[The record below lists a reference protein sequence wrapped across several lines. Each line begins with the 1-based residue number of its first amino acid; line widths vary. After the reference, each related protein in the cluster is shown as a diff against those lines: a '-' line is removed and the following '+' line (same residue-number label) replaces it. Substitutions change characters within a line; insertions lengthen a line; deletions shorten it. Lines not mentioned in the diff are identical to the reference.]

1 MSIEIELFGQFT
13 SNRQRLQTWEIKKPM
28 LIRDVMEKLDLK
40 DEEIGLISVNGVLS
54 DPDELVH
61 PGSRLCFFPPMSG
74 G

>member
-13 SNRQRLQTWEIKKPM
+13 SSRQRLQTWEIKKPM
-28 LIRDVMEKLDLK
+28 LIRDVMDKLGLK

-54 DPDELVH
+54 EPDELVH
-61 PGSRLCFFPPMSG
+61 PGSRLCFFPHMSG

>member
-1 MSIEIELFGQFT
+1 MSIEIELFGQFA

-40 DEEIGLISVNGVLS
+40 DEEIGLISVNGVLR

>member
-28 LIRDVMEKLDLK
+28 LIRDVMDKLGLK

-54 DPDELVH
+54 EPDELVH

>member
-1 MSIEIELFGQFT
+1 MSIEIELFGQFII
-13 SNRQRLQTWEIKKPM
+13 NRERRQTWETQKPL

-54 DPDELVH
+54 DPDELVQ

>member
-1 MSIEIELFGQFT
+1 MSIEIELFGQFA

>member
-1 MSIEIELFGQFT
+1 MSIEIELFGQFI
-13 SNRQRLQTWEIKKPM
+13 SNRQRRQIWEIKTPM
-28 LIRDVMEKLDLK
+28 LIRDVMDRLGLK

-54 DPDELVH
+54 EPDELVH

>member
-28 LIRDVMEKLDLK
+28 LIRDLMDKLGLK

-54 DPDELVH
+54 EPDELVG

>member
-1 MSIEIELFGQFT
+1 MSIEIELFGQFI
-13 SNRQRLQTWEIKKPM
+13 SNRQRRQTWEIKKPM
-28 LIRDVMEKLDLK
+28 LIRDVMDKLGLK

-54 DPDELVH
+54 EPDELVH